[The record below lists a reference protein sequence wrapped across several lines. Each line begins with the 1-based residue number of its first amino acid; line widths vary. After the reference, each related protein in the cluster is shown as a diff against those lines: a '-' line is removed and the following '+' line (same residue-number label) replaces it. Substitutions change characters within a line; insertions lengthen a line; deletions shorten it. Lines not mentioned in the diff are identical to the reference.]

1 MPQTSK
7 VGAWSKKKKISIA
20 VPRGKGQR
28 KRISAGQGLIL
39 KRTGNDF
46 FGNGIL
52 LVMKKNNQITF
63 WVPTTFEHLIELNFV
78 QLSFQKIKY

>member
-1 MPQTSK
+1 MPSGPDLRLAK
-7 VGAWSKKKKISIA
+7 PVPYPRKKITIA

-28 KRISAGQGLIL
+28 KRRISAGQGLIL

-63 WVPTTFEHLIELNFV
+63 
-78 QLSFQKIKY
+78 